1 MSAGRASAPPDG
13 RTTGLLDVLASTGLA
28 ARDRA
33 GAALS
38 GAGGRVWT
46 RFCLLPGWVQALLV
60 YAATRLF
67 AGVVTVCVAR
77 FQAESVWTPASPS
90 YAVMSADLWDA
101 TWYRKIAEG
110 GYPLPLPRSEDGA
123 AAQSEWAFF
132 PAYPLLVRLLMAV
145 TGGSWEVVAPT
156 TALLVG
162 AAAAVVLRRLFA
174 RVAGEGAALA
184 GLLLVLCAPAAPV
197 LQYAYTESLALLA
210 LSWALLALV
219 ERRYGWCVVAVLLL
233 GATRAVALPFALVVL
248 VHAVAR
254 WRAEGRGVPVRD
266 RVALV
271 GLLVASGVA
280 GLAWPVAVGVATGI
294 PDAYTQVQ
302 SAWRSGRVVWVE
314 PWFRASSQLFGD
326 VAGPVVLVVSLLA
339 LVWWCTGPAARSL
352 GPELPTWVLAQQAY
366 LLVVLDPW
374 TSLFRYLLLQVPVA
388 LLIAVQVRSRA
399 AVGAWAVAGLALQVV
414 WVAWLWRF
422 SPPSD
427 WPP

>member
-1 MSAGRASAPPDG
+1 MIVLLD
-13 RTTGLLDVLASTGLA
+13 GLLS
-28 ARDRA
+28 ARQRA
-33 GAALS
+33 GSALHAA
-38 GAGGRVWT
+38 GARAWL
-46 RFCLLPGWVQALLV
+46 RFTALPGWAQALLL
-60 YAATRLF
+60 YAATRVF
-67 AGVVTVCVAR
+67 AAAVTVSVAR
-77 FQAESVWTPASPS
+77 FQEQSVWTPASPS
-90 YAVMSADLWDA
+90 YPIMAADLWDA

-110 GYPLPLPRSEDGA
+110 GYPLPLPRSADGA

-132 PAYPLLVRLLMAV
+132 PAYPLLVRLLMTV

-156 TALLVG
+156 TALLLG

-174 RVAGEGAALA
+174 RVAGEQAALA

-210 LSWALLALV
+210 LAWALLTLV
-219 ERRYGWCVVAVLLL
+219 ERRYGWCVLAVLLL

-254 WRAEGRGVPVRD
+254 WRAEGRSVTLRD
-266 RVALV
+266 RFALL

-294 PDAYTQVQ
+294 PDAYTEVQ
-302 SAWRSGRVVWVE
+302 SAWRSGQVVWVV
-314 PWFRASSQLFGD
+314 PWLRASSQLFGD
-326 VAGPVVLVVSLLA
+326 VAGPVLLVAALAA

-352 GPELPTWVLAQQAY
+352 GPELPAWVLAQQAY

>member
-1 MSAGRASAPPDG
+1 MSALLE
-13 RTTGLLDVLASTGLA
+13 GLLSG
-28 ARDRA
+28 RQRA
-33 GAALS
+33 GAALT
-38 GAGGRVWT
+38 GARATAWA
-46 RFCLLPGWVQALLV
+46 RFLLLPGWAQALLV

-67 AGVVTVCVAR
+67 AAVVTVCAAR
-77 FQAESVWTPASPS
+77 FQVESVWTPSSPS
-90 YAVMSADLWDA
+90 YPVMAADLWDA
-101 TWYRKIAEG
+101 TWYRSIAEH
-110 GYPLPLPRSEDGA
+110 GYPLPLPRSDSGA

-132 PAYPLLVRLLMAV
+132 PAYPLLVRLLMTV
-145 TGGSWEVVAPT
+145 TGGSWEAVAPT

-162 AAAAVVLRRLFA
+162 AGAAVVLRRLFA
-174 RVAGEGAALA
+174 RVAGESAALA

-210 LSWALLALV
+210 LAWALLALV
-219 ERRYGWCVVAVLLL
+219 ERRYGWCVLAVLLL
-233 GATRAVALPFALVVL
+233 GATRAVALPFALVVV
-248 VHAVAR
+248 VHALAR
-254 WRAEGRGVPVRD
+254 WRAEGRAVPVRD
-266 RVALV
+266 RLALV
-271 GLLVASGVA
+271 GLLAASGVA

-302 SAWRSGRVVWVE
+302 SAWRSGQVVWVE

-326 VAGPVVLVVSLLA
+326 AAGPVVLVGLLLA

-352 GPELPTWVLAQQAY
+352 GPELPAWVLAQQAY

-374 TSLFRYLLLQVPVA
+374 TSLFRYLLLQVPLA
-388 LLIAVQVRSRA
+388 LLIAVQARSGR

>member
-1 MSAGRASAPPDG
+1 MSAPPRAPRG
-13 RTTGLLDVLASTGLA
+13 GQLERLLDGLVA
-28 ARDRA
+28 AREGA
-33 GAALS
+33 GAAARVA
-38 GAGGRVWT
+38 GARAGQ
-46 RFCLLPGWVQALLV
+46 RFGLLPGWAQALLV
-60 YAATRLF
+60 YAATRVF
-67 AGVVTVCVAR
+67 AAVATVCVAP
-77 FQAESVWTPASPS
+77 FQEQSVWTPAAPS
-90 YAVMSADLWDA
+90 YPVMAAGLWDA
-101 TWYRKIAEG
+101 TWYRSIAEH
-110 GYPLPLPRSEDGA
+110 GYPLPLPRSQDGA

-132 PAYPLLVRLLMAV
+132 PAYPLLVRVLMTV

-162 AAAAVVLRRLFA
+162 AGAAVVLRRLFA

-197 LQYAYTESLALLA
+197 LQYAYTEALALLA
-210 LSWALLALV
+210 LAWALLALV
-219 ERRYGWCVVAVLLL
+219 ERRYGWCVLAVLLL
-233 GATRAVALPFALVVL
+233 GATRAVALPFVLVVL
-248 VHAVAR
+248 VHALAR
-254 WRAEGRGVPVRD
+254 WRAEGRGVAVRD

-280 GLAWPVAVGVATGI
+280 GLAWPVAVGVATGV

-326 VAGPVVLVVSLLA
+326 VAGPVVLVAALLA

-352 GPELPTWVLAQQAY
+352 GPELPAWVLAQQAY